1 MASASFLAI
10 TIENT
15 PRRRNSAA
23 GSSLPLRIRNRFSRL
38 REAFRAF
45 QYRVAQE
52 KRIFGTDG
60 VRGVAN
66 VEPVT
71 AETALK
77 LGRAAAHVFTQLNP
91 RTIPEGTRPKIVLG
105 KDTRL
110 SGYMLENALV
120 AGITSLGVDVLII
133 GPLPT
138 PGVAYITRSLRADAG
153 IVLSASHNSYE
164 DNGIKFFRHDG
175 YKLDDQI
182 EERIERLV
190 FTGEVDSIRPTAG
203 KIGRAARI
211 DDALGRY
218 VEFAKASF
226 PRKMSLE
233 ELRVAV
239 DVANGAAYKSTPCIL
254 RELGAEVIVA
264 HNEPN
269 GMNINADC
277 GSTHPQEIQRLVRE
291 AGAHVGITHDGD
303 ADRALLC
310 DENGEIVDGD
320 EILAIA
326 ALDLLRA
333 GQLRENTLVAT
344 VMSNFGLDE
353 TLAAHKGKVVRTKVG
368 DRYVLEEMMARNL
381 ILGGEQS
388 GHIIFRDFTT
398 TGDGIISALQVLR
411 IMHATGQPLSKLKTC
426 LKKYPQAQR
435 NLRVK
440 AKPPIDQL
448 REVVKLRDEVEREL
462 AGKGRVLL
470 RYSGTEPKIRLLIEG
485 RELDKIDKQAN
496 RIADAIQSAIGAN

>member
-1 MASASFLAI
+1 VTQA
-10 TIENT
+10 
-15 PRRRNSAA
+15 
-23 GSSLPLRIRNRFSRL
+23 
-38 REAFRAF
+38 
-45 QYRVAQE
+45 
-52 KRIFGTDG
+52 KKIFGTDG
-60 VRGVAN
+60 VRGIAN

-120 AGITSLGVDVLII
+120 AGITSLGVDVLFI

-153 IVLSASHNSYE
+153 IVLSASHNPYE

-182 EERIERLV
+182 EEKIEQLV
-190 FTGEVDSIRPTAG
+190 FTGEIDSIRPTAG
-203 KIGRAARI
+203 KIGQAARI

-226 PRKMSLE
+226 PRRMSLE
-233 ELRVAV
+233 EMRIAV

-254 RELGAEVIVA
+254 RELGAEVTIA

-269 GMNINADC
+269 GTNINAQC
-277 GSTHPQEIQRLVRE
+277 GSTFPHEIQRLVKE
-291 AGAHVGITHDGD
+291 TGANVGITHDGD
-303 ADRALLC
+303 ADRVLLC

-326 ALDLLRA
+326 SVDFLRA
-333 GQLRENTLVAT
+333 SRLEQNTLVAT

-353 TLAAHKGKVVRTKVG
+353 TLVAAGGRVIRTKVG
-368 DRYVLEEMMARNL
+368 DRYVIEEMTERKLN
-381 ILGGEQS
+381 LGGEQS

-398 TGDGIISALQVLR
+398 TGDGIISALQILR
-411 IMHATGQPLSKLKTC
+411 IMHETGTPLSKLKTC

-440 AKPPIDQL
+440 EKPPLTDL
-448 REVVKLRDEVEREL
+448 PVVMKLVNEAEKEL
-462 AGKGRVLL
+462 SGKGRVIL

-485 RELDKIDKQAN
+485 RELAQIDRQAN

>member
-1 MASASFLAI
+1 VK
-10 TIENT
+10 
-15 PRRRNSAA
+15 
-23 GSSLPLRIRNRFSRL
+23 
-38 REAFRAF
+38 
-45 QYRVAQE
+45 VAN
-52 KRIFGTDG
+52 KIFGTDG

-91 RTIPEGTRPKIVLG
+91 RTLPDGSRPKIVLG

-120 AGITSLGVDVLII
+120 AGITSLGVDVLVI

-153 IVLSASHNSYE
+153 IVLSASHNPYE

-175 YKLDDQI
+175 YKLDDQVEAQI
-182 EERIERLV
+182 EDLV
-190 FTGEVDSIRPTAG
+190 FTGKIDNIRPTAG

-218 VEFAKASF
+218 VEFAKRSF
-226 PRKMSLE
+226 PRDMSLE
-233 ELRVAV
+233 GMCVAV

-254 RELGAEVIVA
+254 RELGAEVAVV

-269 GMNINADC
+269 GMNINDGC
-277 GSTHPQEIQRLVRE
+277 GSTHPEEIQRIVE
-291 AGAHVGITHDGD
+291 ETDADVGITHDGD
-303 ADRALLC
+303 ADRVLLC
-310 DENGEIVDGD
+310 DEDGDIVDGD

-326 ALDLLRA
+326 ALDLLKS
-333 GQLRENTLVAT
+333 GQLRDNTVVAT
-344 VMSNFGLDE
+344 IMSNSALDD
-353 TLAAHKGKVVRTKVG
+353 TLKANGGKLIRAKVG
-368 DRYVLEEMMARNL
+368 DRYVIEEMMKKNL
-381 ILGGEQS
+381 NVGGEQS

-398 TGDGIISALQVLR
+398 TGDGIISALQILR
-411 IMHATGQPLSKLKTC
+411 IMHETGQPLSKLKKC
-426 LKKYPQAQR
+426 LKKYPQTQR
-435 NLRVK
+435 NLAVK
-440 AKPPIDQL
+440 SKPPIEDL
-448 REVVKLRDEVEREL
+448 RDVVKLRDEVEREL
-462 AGKGRVLL
+462 AGQGRVLL

-485 RELDKIDKQAN
+485 RELDKIDKHAN
-496 RIADAIQSAIGAN
+496 RIAEAIQSAIGAN

>member
-1 MASASFLAI
+1 M
-10 TIENT
+10 T
-15 PRRRNSAA
+15 
-23 GSSLPLRIRNRFSRL
+23 
-38 REAFRAF
+38 
-45 QYRVAQE
+45 QQ
-52 KRIFGTDG
+52 KKIFGTDG

-71 AETALK
+71 AETSLK
-77 LGRAAAHVFTQLNP
+77 LGRAAAHVFTRLNP
-91 RTIPEGTRPKIVLG
+91 RKNPEGTRPKIVLG

-153 IVLSASHNSYE
+153 IILSASHNPYE

-175 YKLDDQI
+175 YKLDDQVEQQI
-182 EERIERLV
+182 EQLV
-190 FTGEVDSIRPTAG
+190 FAGEIDSIRPTAG

-226 PRKMSLE
+226 PRGMSLE
-233 ELRVAV
+233 KMRVAV

-254 RELGAEVIVA
+254 RELGAEVTVA

-269 GMNINADC
+269 GTNINAQC
-277 GSTHPQEIQRLVRE
+277 GSIYPEEIQRLVKE
-291 AGAHVGITHDGD
+291 TGADVGITHDGD
-303 ADRALLC
+303 ADRVLLC

-326 ALDLLRA
+326 SIDLLRA
-333 GQLRENTLVAT
+333 GRLEQNTVVAT

-353 TLAAHKGKVVRTKVG
+353 TLTAEAGKVVRTKVG
-368 DRYVLEEMMARNL
+368 DRYVIEEMMKKKLN
-381 ILGGEQS
+381 LGGEQS

-398 TGDGIISALQVLR
+398 TGDGIISALQILR
-411 IMHATGQPLSKLKTC
+411 IMHQTGQPLSKLKTC
-426 LKKYPQAQR
+426 LEKYPQAQR
-435 NLRVK
+435 NVLVK
-440 AKPPIDQL
+440 EKPPL
-448 REVVKLRDEVEREL
+448 TELPTVMKLVNEAEKEL
-462 AGKGRVLL
+462 SGKGRVLL

-485 RELDKIDKQAN
+485 RELDQIDKQAN
-496 RIADAIQSAIGAN
+496 RIADAIQQAIGTN

>member
-1 MASASFLAI
+1 MPS
-10 TIENT
+10 
-15 PRRRNSAA
+15 
-23 GSSLPLRIRNRFSRL
+23 GRFSKAVT
-38 REAFRAF
+38 ERAT
-45 QYRVAQE
+45 
-52 KRIFGTDG
+52 KIFGTDG

-91 RTIPEGTRPKIVLG
+91 RTLPPGARPKIVLG

-120 AGITSLGVDVLII
+120 AGITSLGVDVLVI

-153 IVLSASHNSYE
+153 IVLSASHNPYA

-175 YKLDDQI
+175 YKLDDQVEAKI
-182 EERIERLV
+182 EDLV
-190 FTGEVDSIRPTAG
+190 FTGRIDNIRPTAG
-203 KIGRAARI
+203 NIGRATRI

-254 RELGAEVIVA
+254 RELGAELVVA

-269 GMNINADC
+269 GMNINDGC
-277 GSTHPQEIQRLVRE
+277 GSTHPEEIQQIVQAGE
-291 AGAHVGITHDGD
+291 ADVGITHDGD
-303 ADRALLC
+303 ADRVLLC
-310 DENGEIVDGD
+310 DEDGEIVDGD

-326 ALDLLRA
+326 ALDLLKS
-333 GQLRENTLVAT
+333 GQLRDNTLVAT

-353 TLAAHKGKVVRTKVG
+353 ALSANGGKVIRTKVG
-368 DRYVLEEMMARNL
+368 DRYVIEEMMKKNL
-381 ILGGEQS
+381 NLGGEQS

-398 TGDGIISALQVLR
+398 TGDGIISALQILR
-411 IMHATGQPLSKLKTC
+411 IMHETGRPLSKLKQC

-435 NLRVK
+435 NLVVK
-440 AKPPIDQL
+440 SKPPIEEL
-448 REVVKLRDEVEREL
+448 PEVVKLRDEVERDL

-485 RELDKIDKQAN
+485 RELDRIDQQAD
-496 RIADAIQSAIGAN
+496 RIAEAIQTAIGVN

>member
-1 MASASFLAI
+1 MQ
-10 TIENT
+10 T
-15 PRRRNSAA
+15 
-23 GSSLPLRIRNRFSRL
+23 
-38 REAFRAF
+38 
-45 QYRVAQE
+45 
-52 KRIFGTDG
+52 KKIFGTDG

-91 RTIPEGTRPKIVLG
+91 RTTPGGTRPKIVLG

-120 AGITSLGVDVLII
+120 AGITSLGVDVLVI

-153 IVLSASHNSYE
+153 IVLSASHNPYE

-182 EERIERLV
+182 EEKIEQLV
-190 FTGEVDSIRPTAG
+190 FTGAIDSVRPTAG

-218 VEFAKASF
+218 IEFAKASF

-233 ELRVAV
+233 EMRVAV

-254 RELGAEVIVA
+254 RELGADVAIA
-264 HNEPN
+264 HNQPN
-269 GMNINADC
+269 GMNINDGC
-277 GSTHPQEIQRLVRE
+277 GSTHPEEIQRIVKM
-291 AGAHVGITHDGD
+291 AGADVGITHDGD
-303 ADRALLC
+303 ADRVLLC

-326 ALDLLRA
+326 AVDLLSR
-333 GQLRENTLVAT
+333 GELRDNVLVAT

-353 TLAAHKGKVVRTKVG
+353 TLTVHGGKVVRTKVG
-368 DRYVLEEMMARNL
+368 DRYVIEEMMKQNL
-381 ILGGEQS
+381 NLGGEQS

-398 TGDGIISALQVLR
+398 TGDGIISALQILR
-411 IMHATGQPLSKLKTC
+411 IMHESGQPLSKLKSC

-435 NLRVK
+435 NLVVK
-440 AKPPIDQL
+440 IKPPIEEL
-448 REVVKLRDEVEREL
+448 RGLVKLRDEIEREL
-462 AGKGRVLL
+462 DGKGRVLL

-485 RELDKIDKQAN
+485 RDFDKIDKQAN
-496 RIADAIQSAIGAN
+496 RIAEVIEAAIGVK